1 MRQGRSSITSATKKT
16 SVPPAEQG
24 FGEYAVGSA
33 WEAHSAVGEGLDYSE
48 HQINNATASAEVLRS
63 RGWREGPLH
72 ELAGPRLQG
81 AGGTRLPRRY

>member
-16 SVPPAEQG
+16 GVPPAEQG